1 MLKCLQINNQT
12 DPREN
17 LLEKKRKSQPW
28 HINSSS
34 YGNEIGCLP
43 TTNTTKIMNFKI
55 FPNFFGSFFS
65 LENWN
70 QNRRVKP
77 VILMRKRFF
86 RIQLRWG
93 HCDPFFKRSMIAW
106 WSKMIKNVPIFPSVN
121 LKYSSSCLSL
131 PYSLPYSLY
140 NFCGFEQKTK
150 IVAIKW
156 KRSII
161 FKMSSSFLHYLIH
174 HIKRVVVGTLN
185 FIIHTGCPN
194 KFWIE
199 TLFKKIRQIE
209 GRSALQTFTNFF
221 GIL

>member
-1 MLKCLQINNQT
+1 MSIVIPYEKVWLLDDQRWLKMCQ
-12 DPREN
+12 
-17 LLEKKRKSQPW
+17 
-28 HINSSS
+28 
-34 YGNEIGCLP
+34 
-43 TTNTTKIMNFKI
+43 F
-55 FPNFFGSFFS
+55 
-65 LENWN
+65 
-70 QNRRVKP
+70 
-77 VILMRKRFF
+77 
-86 RIQLRWG
+86 
-93 HCDPFFKRSMIAW
+93 
-106 WSKMIKNVPIFPSVN
+106 FPSVN
-121 LKYSSSCLSL
+121 FKYSSSCLYLSL
-131 PYSLPYSLY
+131 LYTLFSLY

-221 GIL
+221 GILYFFWLNRYSKLVGTPCSFPTQKSR